1 MALKS
6 ELKPECFHVVEGRGV
21 TFAKGFKSG
30 SVWAGLK
37 SKTEDLV
44 LIVSDKPASAAGVFT
59 TNLLQA
65 SSVTYSRKIITT
77 GRAQAIFCNAG
88 NANACNG
95 EQGDKDNLQCA
106 QLSAKA
112 LGLETDQVLVAST
125 GVIGRLMPMEKI
137 EAGVPLAASALV
149 ASAEID
155 ERTSK
160 AILTT
165 DTRPKMIAVEV
176 NTPGWAAPIRIGG
189 ITKGSGMIAPNMAT
203 TLGFITT
210 DAQIEPQLLQM
221 ALWKAI
227 EKSYNR
233 ITVDG
238 DTSTNDMVLVLANG
252 ASGNSV
258 TSDSGYDEFYAGL
271 EHVLQYLA
279 KEIARDGEGATKLV
293 SVTVKG
299 AESEQGA
306 QKIAKTIAES
316 PLVKTAL
323 FGSDPNWGRIMAA
336 AGRAG
341 VPFNPTESSVWLGE
355 YQVFAHGTG
364 TKFDNDGAHAYLK
377 SSEVDLVVTVGRG
390 TSECTYWTCDYSYDY
405 IKINAEYHT

>member
-1 MALKS
+1 
-6 ELKPECFHVVEGRGV
+6 
-21 TFAKGFKSG
+21 
-30 SVWAGLK
+30 
-37 SKTEDLV
+37 
-44 LIVSDKPASAAGVFT
+44 
-59 TNLLQA
+59 
-65 SSVTYSRKIITT
+65 
-77 GRAQAIFCNAG
+77 
-88 NANACNG
+88 
-95 EQGDKDNLQCA
+95 
-106 QLSAKA
+106 
-112 LGLETDQVLVAST
+112 
-125 GVIGRLMPMEKI
+125 
-137 EAGVPLAASALV
+137 
-149 ASAEID
+149 
-155 ERTSK
+155 
-160 AILTT
+160 
-165 DTRPKMIAVEV
+165 
-176 NTPGWAAPIRIGG
+176 
-189 ITKGSGMIAPNMAT
+189 MIAPNMAT
-203 TLGFITT
+203 TLGFVTT

-252 ASGNSV
+252 ASGNTV
-258 TSDSGYDEFYAGL
+258 TSAEGYEEFYAGL

-341 VPFNPTESSVWLGE
+341 VPFNPGESSVWLGE
-355 YQVFAHGTG
+355 HQVFAYGTG
-364 TKFDNDGAHAYLK
+364 TKFDADGAHDYLK

-390 TSECTYWTCDYSYDY
+390 TGECTYWTCDYSYDY